1 MEDARCKCHG
11 SKGKSSDFYARPL
24 PAEAVGQLCAVEPER
39 FLQLFP
45 LGLLAS
51 RMDARV
57 LASLAVPLPGRSLE
71 QGGAEEEV
79 SLAQEVP
86 QALRLWGGLGVPLA
100 VLDLTHRTRS
110 TADIVTGGG
119 GES

>member
-1 MEDARCKCHG
+1 MR
-11 SKGKSSDFYARPL
+11 SL

-51 RMDARV
+51 RMDLHV
-57 LASLAVPLPGRSLE
+57 LAALAVPLPGRSLE

-79 SLAQEVP
+79 SLTQEVP

-100 VLDLTHRTRS
+100 VLNLAHRTRS
-110 TADIVTGGG
+110 TTDIVT
-119 GES
+119 